1 MYNYGSEARE
11 LEYGFEATEVTAAK
25 EDKKR
30 AQREMQIEQ
39 LKRKA
44 LKTLAIVA
52 ALLAI
57 VMARE
62 AQIDKLCGEISKK
75 EESIENLNAVITQ
88 KEMQLSGKM
97 DMNIIEQA
105 AVERLGMEKPSSKQ
119 YVPLT
124 VEKHDSGQVLTEE
137 SSQSSGFAAVV
148 SKAKILLEYL
158 Y

>member
-1 MYNYGSEARE
+1 MYNYGSEARK
-11 LEYGFEATEVTAAK
+11 LEYGFEATEVTAKK
-25 EDKKR
+25 EDKVR
-30 AQREMQIEQ
+30 AQREVQIEQ
-39 LKRKA
+39 FKRNA

-62 AQIDKLCGEISKK
+62 AQIDKLCGEISRK
-75 EESIENLNAVITQ
+75 EDSIENLNAVITQ

-97 DMNIIEQA
+97 DMTIIEQA
-105 AVERLGMEKPSSKQ
+105 AVERLGMEKPNSRQ

-124 VEKHDSGQVLTEE
+124 VAKHDSGEVLTGE
-137 SSQSSGFAAVV
+137 SSQNGGFAAIV